1 MNRNHVWYVSLIAGV
16 AALGGLLFGY
26 DTAVIAG
33 AIGFLKTK
41 FQLDAAME
49 GWAVS
54 CALIGCILGAMA
66 AGVLSDLFGRK
77 KVLIF
82 AAFLFLISAIGSAL
96 PRTLTEFVF
105 ARMVGGMGVGIA
117 SLISPLYI
125 AEISPAYIRGRLVSL
140 NQLAIVSGMLIIYFI
155 NAWIAGRGNEL
166 WNVTLG
172 WRWMFASET
181 IPAMLFFILLLV
193 VPESPRWLIKQNKE
207 HTAERIFRKVMP
219 EEKIAPA
226 LFEIKDAIAHESGSV
241 LQLFQPGLRT
251 ALVIGV
257 VLAVLQ
263 QVTGINAILY
273 YAPEIFKA
281 AGTGTNA
288 ALLQTVLV
296 GFINVAFTFVAIY
309 TVDNWG
315 RKTLLLFGSAG
326 MGVSLLVIG
335 FAFHFSASQGWL
347 LLPFVL
353 LYIACFAS
361 SMGPVVWVVM
371 SEIFPT
377 RIRGTAMSIATVI
390 LWISCYAVSQTFP
403 MFVESVGSAFTF
415 WIYMIMA
422 VVTFSFVLKVL
433 PETKGR
439 TLEEIESSWG
449 DSDRGKLIVEK
460 EIDMF
465 CPKCRSEYQAG
476 ITFCEQCKV
485 DLVETLPPEDE
496 LVYQELTTVF
506 TTGDEGLIQLI
517 KSLLEEADIPCFAR
531 SQGVQDLFALGRM
544 GTGYSPITGP
554 VEIQVPRD
562 RADEARELLKELDTR
577 G

>member
-1 MNRNHVWYVSLIAGV
+1 MTSFIVIPILDWNKEYSMDRSYVRTVSLIAAV

-41 FQLDAAME
+41 FQLNAAME

-54 CALIGCILGAMA
+54 CALIGCILGAMV

-77 KVLIF
+77 KVLLF
-82 AAFLFLISAIGSAL
+82 AAVLFLVSAIGSAL
-96 PRTLTEFVF
+96 PRTLTEFVI
-105 ARMVGGMGVGIA
+105 ARMIGGMGVGIA

-125 AEISPAYIRGRLVSL
+125 AEISPAQMRGRLVSL

-155 NAWIAGRGNEL
+155 NAWIAGLGNEQ

-181 IPAMLFFILLLV
+181 LPALLFFLLLLL

-207 HTAERIFRKVMP
+207 NSAEKIFRRVMP
-219 EEKIAPA
+219 EANVAPA
-226 LFEIKDAIAHESGSV
+226 LVKIKETIAHESGSL

-251 ALVIGV
+251 ALLIGI

-263 QVTGINAILY
+263 QITGINAILY

-281 AGTGTNA
+281 AGAGTNA

-309 TVDNWG
+309 TVDKWG

-326 MGVSLLVIG
+326 MGLCLLVIG
-335 FAFHFSASQGWL
+335 IAFHFNALQGWL

-377 RIRGTAMSIATVI
+377 RIRGRAMSMATVV
-390 LWISCYAVSQTFP
+390 LWIGCYTVSQTFP
-403 MFVESVGSAFTF
+403 MFVESIGSAFTF
-415 WIYMIMA
+415 WIYMVMA
-422 VVTFSFVLKVL
+422 MITFFFVLKVV

-449 DSDRGKLIVEK
+449 G
-460 EIDMF
+460 
-465 CPKCRSEYQAG
+465 QA
-476 ITFCEQCKV
+476 V
-485 DLVETLPPEDE
+485 
-496 LVYQELTTVF
+496 
-506 TTGDEGLIQLI
+506 
-517 KSLLEEADIPCFAR
+517 
-531 SQGVQDLFALGRM
+531 
-544 GTGYSPITGP
+544 
-554 VEIQVPRD
+554 
-562 RADEARELLKELDTR
+562 
-577 G
+577 